1 VIQDAQAAQEP
12 HRVRRENQPG
22 PDLLQLGG
30 LFVHDSG
37 QAAPPQEGSRGNAA
51 GTAANDG
58 DPWLAAG

>member
-1 VIQDAQAAQEP
+1 
-12 HRVRRENQPG
+12 
-22 PDLLQLGG
+22 